1 VRLNEMAHTI
11 PILTKGGERSGEVT
25 LPESL
30 FGVEPNVHVM
40 HEAVQTYLAN
50 QHVMTASKKSR
61 SEVRG
66 GGRKPWRQKG
76 TGRARSGSTTVPH
89 WTGGGLTF
97 PPKPRDAGRRLP
109 KKIKRWALKSAL
121 STKAASDRIRV
132 VEDLVLPEIKTK
144 EMASIL
150 KSIGVGDE
158 KALLVIKQGSREL
171 FLSARNIPNLTVT
184 LAKELTAYDLLR
196 ADTVVMTQSALKT
209 IEEVFGE

>member
-1 VRLNEMAHTI
+1 MAHTV
-11 PILTKGGERSGEVT
+11 PVYTRGGEKSGEVT
-25 LPESL
+25 LPVSL

-40 HEAVQTYLAN
+40 HEAVEVYLAN
-50 QHVMTASKKSR
+50 QHVATASKKSR
-61 SEVRG
+61 SDARG

-89 WTGGGLTF
+89 WVGGGLSF
-97 PPKPRDAGRRLP
+97 PPKPRDTGRRLP
-109 KKIKRWALKSAL
+109 KKIKRLALKSAL
-121 STKAASDRIRV
+121 STKAASDQIKV
-132 VEDLVLPEIKTK
+132 VEDFKLSEVKTK

-158 KALLVIKQGSREL
+158 KALLVIKQGGREL
-171 FLSARNIPNLTVT
+171 FLSARNIPGLTVT
-184 LAKELTAYDLLR
+184 LARELTTYHLLH